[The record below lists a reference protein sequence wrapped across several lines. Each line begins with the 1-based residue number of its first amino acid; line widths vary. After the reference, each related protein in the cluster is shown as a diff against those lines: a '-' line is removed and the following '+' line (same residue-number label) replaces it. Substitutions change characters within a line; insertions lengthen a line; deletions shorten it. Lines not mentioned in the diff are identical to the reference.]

1 MVFVLFLTSLAVIE
15 YLLHRD
21 RADKKQAPENQAVI
35 PQQARLS
42 QTDPGSLLSLA
53 DAIERQG
60 RGSGIRTRDEGTA
73 ADPQPAHKVTE
84 TPR

>member
-15 YLLHRD
+15 YLLQRERAAPKKGPEINPADHR
-21 RADKKQAPENQAVI
+21 QANL
-35 PQQARLS
+35 R

-53 DAIERQG
+53 DAIDRQG
-60 RGSGIRTRDEGTA
+60 RGSPFSTGEVPAEHRNP
-73 ADPQPAHKVTE
+73 ADKVTE

>member
-15 YLLHRD
+15 YLLSRD
-21 RADKKQAPENQAVI
+21 RTESKQGPEKPVGPRGAELGQAG
-35 PQQARLS
+35 A
-42 QTDPGSLLSLA
+42 GSLLTLA

-60 RGSGIRTRDEGTA
+60 RGSAVSTGDIA
-73 ADPQPAHKVTE
+73 PADDPKPPHKLTE